1 MIRINLLAVDRERA
15 KRRPSGGGGG
25 GGGASLGLQATQQKI
40 TLACSLIMVLTA
52 LGVGWWY
59 WSLKLQS
66 NRIEEDIVTSQKET
80 ARLRTLIQQVQT
92 NDARRAQ
99 LQERVQL
106 IEELRKG
113 RDLPVH
119 MLDEISRSLPD
130 MLWLTDI
137 KQQGNDVT
145 ISGRCT
151 SLTALSDF
159 VENLRIGGYFKPP
172 EILDSQVDPSQP
184 IAGGT
189 LTRFSVKATI
199 VTPGS

>member
-1 MIRINLLAVDRERA
+1 MIRINLLAIERDRA
-15 KRRPSGGGGG
+15 KRRPTAAATGP
-25 GGGASLGLQATQQKI
+25 QATQQRI
-40 TLACSLIMVLTA
+40 TLLCSLILVLTA

-59 WSLKLQS
+59 WSLKVQS
-66 NRIEEDIVTSQKET
+66 DRIEEDIVTSQKET

-99 LQERVQL
+99 LQERVEL

-113 RDLPVH
+113 REGAVR

-130 MLWLTDI
+130 MLWLTEV
-137 KQQGNDVT
+137 KQQGADLT
-145 ISGRCT
+145 ITGRCL

-159 VENLRIGGYFKPP
+159 VDNLKLGGYFKPV
-172 EILDSQVDPSQP
+172 EILDSQVEGTPP
-184 IAGGT
+184 AGGSA
-189 LTRFSVKATI
+189 LTRFSIKATF

>member
-15 KRRPSGGGGG
+15 KRRPTAGPSGPQ
-25 GGGASLGLQATQQKI
+25 LTQQRI
-40 TLACSLIMVLTA
+40 TLACSLILVLTL
-52 LGVGWWY
+52 LGIGWWY

-66 NRIEEDIVTSQKET
+66 DRIEEDIVTSQKET

-99 LQERVQL
+99 LQQRVAL

-113 RDLPVH
+113 REGPVR

-130 MLWLTDI
+130 MLWLTQV
-137 KQQGNDVT
+137 KQQGADLT
-145 ISGRCT
+145 ITGRCT

-159 VENLRIGGYFKPP
+159 VDNLKLGGFFQPV
-172 EILDSQVDPSQP
+172 EILDSQVDSAQTA
-184 IAGGT
+184 AGAG
-189 LTRFSVKATI
+189 LTKFSIKATF
-199 VTPGS
+199 VMPGA

>member
-1 MIRINLLAVDRERA
+1 MIRINLLAVDRDRA
-15 KRRPSGGGGG
+15 KRRPAG
-25 GGGASLGLQATQQKI
+25 GGGAGLGLQATQQKI
-40 TLACSLIMVLTA
+40 TLVCSLIMLLTG

-66 NRIEEDIVTSQKET
+66 DRIEEDIVTSQKET
-80 ARLRTLIQQVQT
+80 ARLRTLIQQVQA

-99 LQERVQL
+99 LQERVKL

-130 MLWLTDI
+130 MLWLTDVT
-137 KQQGNDVT
+137 QQGNDIT
-145 ISGRCT
+145 ITGWCT
-151 SLTALSDF
+151 SLTGLSDF
-159 VENLRIGGYFKPP
+159 VENLKLGGYFKPP
-172 EILDSQVDPSQP
+172 EILDSQVDAAQP
-184 IAGGT
+184 VGGGT

-199 VTPGS
+199 ATPGS

>member
-1 MIRINLLAVDRERA
+1 MIRINLLAVDRDRA
-15 KRRPSGGGGG
+15 KRRPA
-25 GGGASLGLQATQQKI
+25 GGGAPAAAGPQGTQQKI

-52 LGVGWWY
+52 LGIGWWY

-66 NRIEEDIVTSQKET
+66 DRIEEDIVTSQKET
-80 ARLRTLIQQVQT
+80 ARLRTLIQQVQA
-92 NDARRAQ
+92 NDSRRAQ
-99 LQERVQL
+99 LQERVAL

-113 RDLPVH
+113 RDLPVR

-137 KQQGNDVT
+137 KQQANDVT

-159 VENLRIGGYFKPP
+159 VENLKAGGYFKPP
-172 EILDSQVDPSQP
+172 EILDSQVEASSQP
-184 IAGGT
+184 VPGGA

-199 VTPGS
+199 ATPGS